1 MKKLK
6 VYLDTS
12 VISHLEHPDAP
23 EKMRD
28 TQMLWTLL
36 RKGIYDVIIS
46 EATLEEL
53 DRCAEP
59 KRSHLRDMLAFI
71 PYTLIASDAATVTL
85 AEKFIDFGI
94 LRQKSFDDCRH
105 IAAALVSGCDII
117 LSWNFKHIVNHKTI
131 IGVKQISTAEG
142 FQDLMIYTPTFLIGA
157 DDNDS

>member
-1 MKKLK
+1 MEKLK
-6 VYLDTS
+6 IYLDTS

-28 TQMLWTLL
+28 TQMLWALL
-36 RKGIYDVIIS
+36 RKDLHDVVIS

-53 DRCAEP
+53 NRCAEP
-59 KRSHLRDMLAFI
+59 KRSHLRDMLSQVFYILI
-71 PYTLIASDAATVTL
+71 PSDAATVAL

-105 IAAALVSGCDII
+105 IAAALVSGCDVI

-131 IGVKQISTAEG
+131 SGVKQVSVTEG
-142 FQDLMIYTPTFLIGA
+142 FHDLMIYTPTFLIGA
-157 DDNDS
+157 EEDDP